1 MTRKG
6 EATYLGLLICT
17 LSLTGCTLFD
27 KSDSQAR
34 DIKKTT
40 ADQEKARLL
49 RQVDRKY
56 EDPQAQFELGQL
68 YQNDGLWAR
77 AEQHYLTALNFD
89 PVHREAQAARV
100 KVLLQMSENDKAELL
115 ADEYMGLAST
125 SAAGSLKLAMAFQK
139 QLLDEYALTCYRQ
152 ALRLAP
158 NSAVVNRQIGYYYLS
173 RNDTERAKDYLSR
186 SYRLDWNQPDVARE
200 LGRLLVPIEMTS
212 GTQQHSRRPDRI
224 AD

>member
-27 KSDSQAR
+27 KSDSQAG
-34 DIKKTT
+34 DIKKTA

-49 RQVDRKY
+49 KEIDRNY
-56 EDPQAQFELGQL
+56 ENPQAHFELGRL
-68 YQNDGLWAR
+68 YQNDGLWAQ

-100 KVLLQMSENDKAELL
+100 KVLLQMGNNDKATLL
-115 ADEYMGLAST
+115 ADEYITLAST

-152 ALRLAP
+152 ALRMAP
-158 NSAVVNRQIGYYYLS
+158 DSAAVNRQLGFYYLS
-173 RNDTERAKDYLSR
+173 KNDTARAKDYLSR
-186 SYRLDWNQPDVARE
+186 SYSLDWNQPDVARE
-200 LGRLLVPIEMTS
+200 LGRLLVRIE
-212 GTQQHSRRPDRI
+212 
-224 AD
+224 

>member
-17 LSLTGCTLFD
+17 LSLSGCTLFN
-27 KSDSQAR
+27 KSDSQGG
-34 DIKKTT
+34 DIKKTA

-49 RQVDRKY
+49 RQVERKY
-56 EDPQAQFELGQL
+56 EDPQAHFELGRL
-68 YQNDGLWAR
+68 YQNDGLWAQ
-77 AEQHYLTALNFD
+77 AEPEYLTAFNFD
-89 PVHREAQAARV
+89 PVHSEAQAARV
-100 KVLLQMSENDKAELL
+100 KVLLQMSENDKCKLL

-158 NSAVVNRQIGYYYLS
+158 NSAVINRQIGFYYLS
-173 RNDTERAKDYLSR
+173 KNDTERAKDYLSR

-200 LGRLLVPIEMTS
+200 LGRLEVQIDMVPK
-212 GTQQHSRRPDRI
+212 TQQHSRRLDRI
-224 AD
+224 PD

>member
-17 LSLTGCTLFD
+17 LSLSGCTLFN
-27 KSDSQAR
+27 KSDSQGG
-34 DIKKTT
+34 DIKKTA

-49 RQVDRKY
+49 RQVERKY
-56 EDPQAQFELGQL
+56 EDPQAHFELGRL
-68 YQNDGLWAR
+68 YQNDGLWAQ
-77 AEQHYLTALNFD
+77 AEHEYLTALNFD

-100 KVLLQMSENDKAELL
+100 KVLLQMSENDKAKLL

-158 NSAVVNRQIGYYYLS
+158 NSAVINRQIGFYYLS
-173 RNDTERAKDYLSR
+173 KNDTERAKDYLSR

-200 LGRLLVPIEMTS
+200 LGRLEVQIDMVPK
-212 GTQQHSRRPDRI
+212 TQQHSRRLDRI
-224 AD
+224 PD